1 MGVAASDEAELDA
14 PFAAFYNLDAAAL
27 RLKVPRRRHKGHKE
41 GNLRIM
47 PLQTP
52 EEGRL
57 LPPYRVLDLSGP
69 EAVFCGKLLA
79 DYGAD
84 VVRVEPPGG
93 DASRARAPFAG
104 DTPGPERS
112 LYFLF
117 YNTNK
122 GSVTLD
128 LQSDL
133 GRQLFRR
140 LAAQADVVLESFPP
154 GYMESLGLGYDS
166 LREINPGIVMAS
178 VTPFGQTGPWKD
190 YQSTDLIALAASG
203 FMQITGEPHGP
214 PMRQGNEQSHFPGA
228 QFAAAS
234 ILAALYHRDFAEGEG
249 QYIDVSLQEALITYY
264 TDAHPALAWMQMGE
278 NVTRVGATSTL
289 VIPLGAYP
297 SADGWI
303 SAGIITPREWDALAE
318 WIYEVTGNEEV
329 LNDAYRGGNQDRAPF
344 NDIITALVI
353 DFTTRYTSE
362 YLFHEGQRRNLVFIP
377 VNTVSDLLADPQLE
391 ASNFWFGLDHP
402 ETGTLQ
408 YPLGVF
414 DSEEVSPATGPAPRL
429 GRDNDAVYG
438 GELGLTEAELAEL
451 RRDGVI

>member
-1 MGVAASDEAELDA
+1 M
-14 PFAAFYNLDAAAL
+14 
-27 RLKVPRRRHKGHKE
+27 
-41 GNLRIM
+41 
-47 PLQTP
+47 
-52 EEGRL
+52 

-93 DASRARAPFAG
+93 HASRSRAPFAG
-104 DTPGPERS
+104 DEPGTERS

-122 GSVTLD
+122 RSVTLD
-128 LQSDL
+128 LQSDR
-133 GRQLFRR
+133 GRELFRR
-140 LAAQADVVLESFPP
+140 LVAQSDVVLESFPV
-154 GYMESLGLGYDS
+154 GYMDSIGLGYDA
-166 LREINPGIVMAS
+166 LREVNPGVVMAS

-203 FMQITGEPHGP
+203 FMQITGEPDGP
-214 PMRQGNEQSHFPGA
+214 PMRQGNEQSHFAGA

-234 ILAALYHRDFAEGEG
+234 ILAALYFRDFGEGEG

-264 TDAHPALAWMQMGE
+264 TDAHPALAWMLMRE

-303 SAGIITPREWDALAE
+303 SAGIITPREWEALSQ

-329 LNDAYRGGNQDRAPF
+329 LNEAYRGGNQDRAPY

-362 YLFHEGQRRNLVFIP
+362 FLFHEGQRRNLVFIP
-377 VNTVSDLLADPQLE
+377 VNTVSDLLTDPQLE

-402 ETGTLQ
+402 EAGTLQ

-414 DSEEVSPATGPAPRL
+414 DSEEVSPATNAAPRL
-429 GRDNDAVYG
+429 GQDNNAIYG
-438 GELGLTEAELAEL
+438 GELGLTEAEVSAL
-451 RRDGVI
+451 RNEGVI

>member
-1 MGVAASDEAELDA
+1 
-14 PFAAFYNLDAAAL
+14 
-27 RLKVPRRRHKGHKE
+27 
-41 GNLRIM
+41 M

-52 EEGRL
+52 EDGRL
-57 LPPYRVLDLSGP
+57 LPPYRILDLSGP

-93 DASRARAPFAG
+93 DPSRARAPFAG
-104 DTPGPERS
+104 DEEGPDRS

-122 GSVTLD
+122 RSITLD
-128 LQSDL
+128 LES
-133 GRQLFRR
+133 GRGRDLFRR
-140 LAAQADVVLESFPP
+140 LVAQSDVVIESYPV
-154 GYMESLGLGYDS
+154 GHMASLSLGYED
-166 LREINPGIVMAS
+166 LRAVNPGIVVAS

-190 YQSTDLIALAASG
+190 YKSNDLIALAASG
-203 FMQITGEPHGP
+203 FMQITGEPDGP
-214 PMRQGNEQSHFPGA
+214 PMRQGNDQSHFPGA
-228 QFAAAS
+228 QFAASS
-234 ILAALYHRDFAEGEG
+234 ILAALYHRDFGGGEG
-249 QYIDVSLQEALITYY
+249 QHIDVSLQEALITYY
-264 TDAHPALAWMQMGE
+264 TDAHPALAHMLLGE

-303 SAGIITPREWDALAE
+303 SAGIITPREWDALSD

-329 LNDAYRGGNQDRAPF
+329 LNEAYKGGNQDRAPY

-377 VNTVSDLLADPQLE
+377 VNNVSDLLADPQLE
-391 ASNFWFGLDHP
+391 ASNFWFGIDHP
-402 ETGTLQ
+402 ATGTVQ
-408 YPLGVF
+408 YPQGVF
-414 DSEEVSPATGPAPRL
+414 DSEEVSPAANPAPAL
-429 GRDNDAVYG
+429 GQHNEAIYA
-438 GELGLTEAELAEL
+438 GELGLNDAELAAL
-451 RRDGVI
+451 RNEGVI

>member
-1 MGVAASDEAELDA
+1 
-14 PFAAFYNLDAAAL
+14 
-27 RLKVPRRRHKGHKE
+27 
-41 GNLRIM
+41 M
-47 PLQTP
+47 PAKTP

-84 VVRVEPPGG
+84 VVRIEPPEGHE
-93 DASRARAPFAG
+93 SRSRAPFAG
-104 DTPGPERS
+104 DEPGPERS

-122 GSVTLD
+122 KSITLD
-128 LQSDL
+128 LEREE
-133 GRQLFRR
+133 GRELFRR
-140 LAAQADVVLESFPP
+140 LAGQSDVVLESHPV
-154 GYMESLGLGYDS
+154 GYMDSIGLGYDA
-166 LREINPGIVMAS
+166 LREINPGIVLAS

-190 YQSTDLIALAASG
+190 YKSSDLIALAASG
-203 FMQITGEPHGP
+203 FMQITGEPDGP

-228 QFAAAS
+228 QFAAAAV
-234 ILAALYHRDFAEGEG
+234 LAALYHRDFGDGEG
-249 QYIDVSLQEALITYY
+249 QHVDVSLQEALITYY
-264 TDAHPALAWMQMGE
+264 TDAHPALAWEMLGQ

-303 SAGIITPREWDALAE
+303 SAGIITPREWDTLAE

-329 LNDAYRGGNQDRAPF
+329 KNEAYRGGNQDRAPF

-362 YLFHEGQRRNLVFIP
+362 FLFHEGQRRNLVFIP
-377 VNTVSDLLADPQLE
+377 VNTVSDLLADPQLD
-391 ASNFWFGLDHP
+391 ASNFWFGLEHP
-402 ETGTLQ
+402 ETGALQ

-414 DSEEVSPATGPAPRL
+414 DSEEVSPGTKPAPRL
-429 GRDNDAVYG
+429 GQDNEAIYG
-438 GELGLTEAELAEL
+438 GELGLSESEMASL
-451 RRDGVI
+451 RSEGVI

>member
-1 MGVAASDEAELDA
+1 
-14 PFAAFYNLDAAAL
+14 
-27 RLKVPRRRHKGHKE
+27 
-41 GNLRIM
+41 M

-52 EEGRL
+52 EDGRL
-57 LPPYRVLDLSGP
+57 LPPYRILDLSGP

-93 DASRARAPFAG
+93 DPSRARAPFAG
-104 DTPGPERS
+104 DEEGPDRS

-122 GSVTLD
+122 RSITLD
-128 LQSDL
+128 LESDR
-133 GRQLFRR
+133 GRDLFRR
-140 LAAQADVVLESFPP
+140 LVAQSDVVIESYAV
-154 GYMESLGLGYDS
+154 GHMASLGLGYND
-166 LREINPGIVMAS
+166 LRAVNPGIVVAS

-190 YQSTDLIALAASG
+190 YKSNDLIALAASG
-203 FMQITGEPHGP
+203 FMQITGEPDGP
-214 PMRQGNEQSHFPGA
+214 PMRQGNDQSHFPGA
-228 QFAAAS
+228 QFAASS
-234 ILAALYHRDFAEGEG
+234 ILAALYHRDFGGGEG
-249 QYIDVSLQEALITYY
+249 QHIDVSLQEALITYY
-264 TDAHPALAWMQMGE
+264 TDAHPALAHMLLGE

-303 SAGIITPREWDALAE
+303 SAGIITPREWDALSD

-329 LNDAYRGGNQDRAPF
+329 LNEAYKGGNQDRAPY

-377 VNTVSDLLADPQLE
+377 VNNVSDLLADPQLE
-391 ASNFWFGLDHP
+391 ASNFWFGIDHP
-402 ETGTLQ
+402 ATGTVQ
-408 YPLGVF
+408 YPQGVF
-414 DSEEVSPATGPAPRL
+414 DSEEVSPAANPAPAL
-429 GRDNDAVYG
+429 GQHNEAIYA
-438 GELGLTEAELAEL
+438 GELGLNDAELAAL
-451 RRDGVI
+451 RNEGVI

>member
-1 MGVAASDEAELDA
+1 
-14 PFAAFYNLDAAAL
+14 
-27 RLKVPRRRHKGHKE
+27 
-41 GNLRIM
+41 M
-47 PLQTP
+47 PLKAP
-52 EEGRL
+52 DDGRL

-93 DASRARAPFAG
+93 DPSRTRGPFAG
-104 DTPGPERS
+104 DREGPDSS

-122 GSVTLD
+122 RSITLD
-128 LQSDL
+128 LQSER
-133 GRQLFRR
+133 GRELFRR
-140 LAAQADVVLESFPP
+140 LVSQADVVVESYPV
-154 GYMESLGLGYDS
+154 GYMDSLGLGYES
-166 LREINPGIVMAS
+166 LRQLNPGIVVAS

-190 YQSTDLIALAASG
+190 YKSNDLVALAASG
-203 FMQITGEPHGP
+203 FMQITGEPDGP
-214 PMRQGNEQSHFPGA
+214 PMRQGNDQSHFPGA

-234 ILAALYHRDFAEGEG
+234 ILGALYHRDFGDGEG
-249 QYIDVSLQEALITYY
+249 QHIDVSLQEALITYY
-264 TDAHPALAWMQMGE
+264 TDAHPALAHMMLGD

-297 SADGWI
+297 SSDGWI
-303 SAGIITPREWDALAE
+303 SAGIITPREWDNLSE

-329 LNDAYRGGNQDRAPF
+329 LNEAYKGGNQDRAPF

-391 ASNFWFGLDHP
+391 ASNFWFGIDHP
-402 ETGTLQ
+402 ETGIVQ

-414 DSEEVSPATGPAPRL
+414 DSEEVSPATNPAPKL
-429 GRDNDAVYG
+429 GQDNEAIYA
-438 GELGLTEAELAEL
+438 GELGLSESELASL
-451 RRDGVI
+451 RNEGVI

>member
-1 MGVAASDEAELDA
+1 
-14 PFAAFYNLDAAAL
+14 
-27 RLKVPRRRHKGHKE
+27 
-41 GNLRIM
+41 M

-57 LPPYRVLDLSGP
+57 FPPYRVLDLSGP

-93 DASRARAPFAG
+93 DPSRSFGPFAQ
-104 DTPGPERS
+104 DQRGPDRS

-122 GSVTLD
+122 RSITLD
-128 LQSDL
+128 IHTER
-133 GRQLFRR
+133 GRELFRR
-140 LAAQADVVLESFPP
+140 LVAGADVIVESYPV
-154 GYMESLGLGYDS
+154 GCMDSLGLGFES
-166 LREINPGIVMAS
+166 LREINPGIVVAS

-190 YQSTDLIALAASG
+190 YKANDLIALAASG
-203 FMQITGEPHGP
+203 FMQITGEPDGP
-214 PMRQGNEQSHFPGA
+214 PMRQGNDQSHFPGA
-228 QFAAAS
+228 QYAAAS
-234 ILAALYHRDFAEGEG
+234 ILAALYHRDFNGGEG
-249 QYIDVSLQEALITYY
+249 QHIDVSLQEALITYY
-264 TDAHPALAWMQMGE
+264 TDAHPALAWMLLGD

-303 SAGIITPREWDALAE
+303 SAGIITPREWDTLAQ

-329 LNDAYRGGNQDRAPF
+329 LNEAYRGGNQDRAPY
-344 NDIITALVI
+344 NDIITAMVI

-362 YLFHEGQRRNLVFIP
+362 YLFHEGQRRNLVVLP

-391 ASNFWFGLDHP
+391 QSNFWFGIGHP
-402 ETGTLQ
+402 DTGMVQ
-408 YPLGVF
+408 YPQGVF
-414 DSEEVSPATGPAPRL
+414 DSAEVSPATGPAPRL
-429 GRDNDAVYG
+429 GQDNEAVYA
-438 GELGLTEAELAEL
+438 GELGLSKEELASLKSE
-451 RRDGVI
+451 GVI

>member
-1 MGVAASDEAELDA
+1 
-14 PFAAFYNLDAAAL
+14 
-27 RLKVPRRRHKGHKE
+27 
-41 GNLRIM
+41 M
-47 PLQTP
+47 PLQIP
-52 EEGRL
+52 DDGQL

-93 DASRARAPFAG
+93 HSSRKRAPFAG
-104 DTPGPERS
+104 DQSGNERS

-122 GSVTLD
+122 RSITLD
-128 LQSDL
+128 VESEK
-133 GRQLFRR
+133 GRDLFRR
-140 LAAQADVVLESFPP
+140 LVAQSDVVLESFPV
-154 GYMESLGLGYDS
+154 GHMDSIELGYET
-166 LREINPGIVMAS
+166 LKALNPGIVVAS

-190 YQSTDLIALAASG
+190 YKSSDLIALAASG
-203 FMQITGEPHGP
+203 FMQITGEPDGP
-214 PMRQGNEQSHFPGA
+214 PMRQGNEQSHYPGA

-234 ILAALYHRDFAEGEG
+234 ILAALYYRDFGGGEG
-249 QYIDVSLQEALITYY
+249 QHIDVSLQEALITYY
-264 TDAHPALAWMQMGE
+264 TDAHPALAWMQMGQ

-297 SADGWI
+297 SSDGWV
-303 SAGIITPREWDALAE
+303 SAGIITPREWDTLAE
-318 WIYEVTGNEEV
+318 WIFEVTGNEEV
-329 LNDAYRGGNQDRAPF
+329 LNESYRGGNQDRAPY

-377 VNTVSDLLADPQLE
+377 VNNVSDLLADPQLD

-402 ETGTLQ
+402 ETGILQ

-414 DSEEVSPATGPAPRL
+414 DSEEVSPAIKPAPL
-429 GRDNDAVYG
+429 TGQDNDAIYR
-438 GELGLTEAELAEL
+438 GELGLSAEDLTALESE
-451 RRDGVI
+451 GVI

>member
-1 MGVAASDEAELDA
+1 
-14 PFAAFYNLDAAAL
+14 
-27 RLKVPRRRHKGHKE
+27 
-41 GNLRIM
+41 M

-93 DASRARAPFAG
+93 DPSRARAPFAG
-104 DTPGPERS
+104 DEEGPERS

-122 GSVTLD
+122 RSVTLD
-128 LQSDL
+128 LHDDR
-133 GRQLFRR
+133 GRDLFRR
-140 LAAQADVVLESFPP
+140 LVAQADVVVESFPV
-154 GYMESLGLGYDS
+154 GHMDSLGLGYDA
-166 LREINPGIVMAS
+166 LKAINPGIVMTS

-190 YQSTDLIALAASG
+190 YKSNDLIALASSG
-203 FMQITGEPHGP
+203 FMQITGEPGGP

-234 ILAALYHRDFAEGEG
+234 ILGALYYRDFNGGEG

-264 TDAHPALAWMQMGE
+264 TDAHPALAHKMLGD

-297 SADGWI
+297 SSDGWI
-303 SAGIITPREWDALAE
+303 SAGIITPREWDALSE

-329 LNDAYRGGNQDRAPF
+329 LNEAYKGGNQDRAPY

-377 VNTVSDLLADPQLE
+377 VNTVSDLLSDPQLE
-391 ASNFWFGLDHP
+391 ASNFWFGIDHP

-408 YPLGVF
+408 YPIGVF
-414 DSEEVSPATGPAPRL
+414 DSEEVSPATSAAPKL
-429 GRDNDAVYG
+429 GQDNQSIYA
-438 GELGLTEAELAEL
+438 GELGLSETEILELENE
-451 RRDGVI
+451 GVI

>member
-1 MGVAASDEAELDA
+1 
-14 PFAAFYNLDAAAL
+14 
-27 RLKVPRRRHKGHKE
+27 
-41 GNLRIM
+41 M
-47 PLQTP
+47 PLQIP
-52 EEGRL
+52 DDGRL

-93 DASRARAPFAG
+93 DPSRARGPFV
-104 DTPGPERS
+104 DDREGPDRS

-122 GSVTLD
+122 RSITLD
-128 LQSDL
+128 LQSER
-133 GRQLFRR
+133 GRDLFRR
-140 LAAQADVVLESFPP
+140 LVAQSDVVVESYPV
-154 GYMESLGLGYDS
+154 GYMDSLGLGYEA
-166 LREINPGIVMAS
+166 LRAINPGIVVAS

-190 YQSTDLIALAASG
+190 YKSNDLIALASSG
-203 FMQITGEPHGP
+203 FMQITGEPDGP
-214 PMRQGNEQSHFPGA
+214 PMRQGNDQSHFPGA

-234 ILAALYHRDFAEGEG
+234 ILGALYYRDFGGGEG
-249 QYIDVSLQEALITYY
+249 QHIDVSLQEALITYY
-264 TDAHPALAWMQMGE
+264 TDAHPALAHMMLGD

-297 SADGWI
+297 SSDGWI
-303 SAGIITPREWDALAE
+303 SAGIITPREWDNLSE

-329 LNDAYRGGNQDRAPF
+329 LNEAYKGGNQDRAPF

-391 ASNFWFGLDHP
+391 ASNFWFGIDHP
-402 ETGTLQ
+402 EAGTLQ
-408 YPLGVF
+408 YPQGVF
-414 DSEEVSPATGPAPRL
+414 DSEQVSPATNAAPSL
-429 GRDNDAVYG
+429 GQDNETIYA
-438 GELGLTEAELAEL
+438 GELGLSSEEMSSL
-451 RRDGVI
+451 RDQGVI